1 MITDS
6 QTELEKIF
14 MSYDRVLYKLNL
26 IGLKTKGGKEITH
39 KDLRQAATIMNK
51 KHPTCRWK
59 QQKYRFKKYRNY
71 ILAEGFYWL
80 IHVYFQ
86 TEKDIVDAD
95 IEFFNIRIGLYED
108 LLKICRQN
116 FWNDDM
122 YIYKLPGY
130 FNRVPGTIKN
140 GIIKMNK
147 TTNGLYKYYENGK
160 AKISKEGI
168 EWLCKNCFKH
178 KYLELLE
185 EYKMELTEI
194 YIEKGYPYDVF

>member
-26 IGLKTKGGKEITH
+26 IGIKTKGGKEITH
-39 KDLRQAATIMNK
+39 KDLRQAVTIMNK

-59 QQKYRFKKYRNY
+59 QRKYRFKKNKNY
-71 ILAEGFYWL
+71 ILVEGFYWL
-80 IHVYFQ
+80 IYVYFQ
-86 TEKDIVDAD
+86 TEKNIVDAD
-95 IEFFNIRIGLYED
+95 IEFFNIRIGQYED
-108 LLKICRQN
+108 LLKISRKN

-122 YIYKLPGY
+122 YVYELPSY
-130 FNRVPGTIKN
+130 FNRVPGTIKS

-147 TTNGLYKYYENGK
+147 ATNGLYKYYENGK

-185 EYKMELTEI
+185 QYKMELTEI